1 MCRLVDGSA
10 RPALPDAV
18 HYAPLCRLEA
28 PCAARNVTRF
38 RFMSRVSCKWAAPLG
53 PREGI
58 MAIELSR
65 AVRDIQPER
74 CVLFFGSGA
83 ALTSGAPSVDK
94 LIRMIGQ
101 RFNIDPD
108 GLSLREISQ
117 LAEGAHANR
126 RELIAAIRPL
136 FRDLKP
142 AGGLLNLPLFQWK
155 GLYTTNYD
163 NLIEQTYAMR
173 SSPLNVYSSNFD
185 FSQPELPGGQKLFK
199 LHGTIDKDVVDGSQS
214 RIILTDDDYDLTAQY
229 REALFARLQ
238 NDLVSAQLV
247 IIGHSLADAHIK
259 EIVERAVKLNA
270 ETHNHRQITLLV
282 YTKDDRR
289 ATLLEARGIQVVF
302 AGVDDFFAELARQAP
317 STTAVRTFTGDPLD
331 AAPLLNGM
339 VRSVVHA
346 SSQGSNVSSMF
357 NGWPGTYGDIRA
369 GMTFERSVSRQIISD
384 LVSGEVRY
392 ATIVGASGVGKTTAA
407 RQVMAQLSANQF
419 HAWEHDN
426 AQSLIPDAWR
436 AVAAR
441 LAAEDQSGV
450 LFVDEASSHLVEINR
465 LIDNLASDGNSSLC
479 VVLASAKASWT
490 PRIKSIYLNRFGRE
504 YVLRRV
510 DSGEVDRL
518 LNLVD
523 QNSSIKALVEAS
535 FKGFSRYERR
545 RRLVERCESDFFVCM
560 RNIFA
565 SEKFDDIVL
574 REYAALGED
583 AQAVYKTVA
592 ALESAGVQVHRQLI
606 LRLLG
611 VRADGVGALLDSLSE
626 IVIERT
632 VNEREGIYGWM
643 GRHQV
648 ISHIIARY
656 KFADQEAIYD
666 LLRRV
671 IEESSPTYQIE
682 VRSLRELCSQDF
694 GIPRISSKSTQNVL
708 YRMVMSVVPGERV
721 PRHKLI
727 RNLIKMGDFEGAA
740 TEIRIFDADFRE
752 DGPVTRYKIDLMVAR
767 AESSPGLM
775 REDRVAILQDA
786 TEFAEQALNKFGDNK
801 YVLNAYANSGIVW
814 YRFTADTSVFDAAIE
829 SLRAAEERTSD
840 PEISSMIARLSRTF
854 SSAPAQ
860 ETAEASV
867 DINGEGDD

>member
-1 MCRLVDGSA
+1 
-10 RPALPDAV
+10 
-18 HYAPLCRLEA
+18 
-28 PCAARNVTRF
+28 
-38 RFMSRVSCKWAAPLG
+38 
-53 PREGI
+53 

-65 AVRDIQPER
+65 AVKDIQPER

-83 ALTSGAPSVDK
+83 ALTSGAPSVEK
-94 LIRMIGQ
+94 IIRTIGT

-126 RELIAAIRPL
+126 RELIAAVRTL

-163 NLIEQTYAMR
+163 NLIEQTYSMR
-173 SSPLNVYSSNFD
+173 SSSLNVYSSNFD
-185 FSQPELPGGQKLFK
+185 FSQAELPGGQKLFK
-199 LHGTIDKDVVDGSQS
+199 VHGTIEKDVVDGNQS
-214 RIILTDDDYDLTAQY
+214 RIILTDDDYDLTTQY
-229 REALFARLQ
+229 RDALFTRLQ
-238 NDLVSAQLV
+238 NDLVAAQLV

-259 EIVERAVKLNA
+259 EIVERAVRLNA
-270 ETHNHRQITLLV
+270 ESHNHRQITLLI
-282 YTKDDRR
+282 YTKDERR
-289 ATLLEARGIQVVF
+289 ATLFEAKGIQVVF
-302 AGVDDFFAELARQAP
+302 AGVDDFFAELARQSP

-339 VRSVVHA
+339 VKNVVHA
-346 SSQGSNVSSMF
+346 SSQSSNVSSMF
-357 NGWPGTYGDIRA
+357 NGWPGTYADIKA
-369 GMTFERSVSRQIISD
+369 GMTFERTISRQIVSD
-384 LVSGEVRY
+384 LSNGEVRY

-407 RQVMAQLSANQF
+407 RQVLSQLSANHF
-419 HAWEHDN
+419 HAWEHDH

-441 LAAEDQSGV
+441 LAAEKQVGV

-465 LIDNLASDGNSSLC
+465 LIDNLSSDGHESLC
-479 VVLASAKASWT
+479 VVLASSKASWT
-490 PRIKSIYLNRFGRE
+490 PRIKSIYLNRFGKE

-510 DSGEVDRL
+510 DSGEMDRL
-518 LNLVD
+518 LSLVD
-523 QNSSIKALVEAS
+523 QNSSVKALVESS

-574 REYAALGED
+574 REYASLGVD
-583 AQAVYKTVA
+583 AQSVYKTVA

-611 VRADGVGALLDSLSE
+611 VRADGVNSLLESLSE
-626 IVIERT
+626 IVIEKT
-632 VNEREGIYGWM
+632 VNEREGVYGWM

-648 ISHIIARY
+648 ISHIIAKY

-694 GIPRISSKSTQNVL
+694 GIPRISDKITQNVL

-727 RNLIKMGDFEGAA
+727 RNLIRMGDFEGAA

-801 YVLNAYANSGIVW
+801 YVLNAYANAALVW

-829 SLRAAEERTSD
+829 GLRAAENRTAD

-854 SSAPAQ
+854 SSAPT
-860 ETAEASV
+860 EDSAEAQLE
-867 DINGEGDD
+867 INSEGDE

>member
-1 MCRLVDGSA
+1 MPV
-10 RPALPDAV
+10 
-18 HYAPLCRLEA
+18 
-28 PCAARNVTRF
+28 
-38 RFMSRVSCKWAAPLG
+38 
-53 PREGI
+53 
-58 MAIELSR
+58 ELAR
-65 AVRDIQPER
+65 AVKDIQPER
-74 CVLFFGSGA
+74 CVLFFGAGA
-83 ALTSGAPSVDK
+83 AVTSGAPSVDR
-94 LIRMIGQ
+94 LIRAIGS
-101 RFNIDPD
+101 RFGIDPE

-117 LAEGAHANR
+117 LAEGVHANR
-126 RELIAAIRPL
+126 RDLISAIRPL

-142 AGGLLNLPLFQWK
+142 AGGLLNIPLFQWK
-155 GLYTTNYD
+155 GIYTTNYD
-163 NLIEQTYAMR
+163 NLIEQAFALK
-173 SSPLNVYSSNFD
+173 SAPLNVYTSNFD
-185 FSQPELPGGQKLFK
+185 FSQSELPGAQKLFK
-199 LHGTIDKDVVDGSQS
+199 LHGTIEKDVVDGSQS
-214 RIILTDDDYDLTAQY
+214 RIIITDDDYDLTVQY
-229 REALFARLQ
+229 RDALFSRLQ
-238 NDLVSAQLV
+238 NDLVAAQLV

-270 ETHNHRQITLLV
+270 ESHSHRQITLLV
-282 YTKDDRR
+282 YTKDERR
-289 ATLLEARGIQVVF
+289 STLLEARGIQVVF
-302 AGVDDFFAELARQAP
+302 AGVDDFFSALARQSP
-317 STTAVRTFTGDPLD
+317 GTASLRTFTGDPLD

-339 VRSVVHA
+339 VRNVVHA
-346 SSQGSNVSSMF
+346 SSQASNVSSMF

-369 GMTFERSVSRQIISD
+369 GMTFERTVSKQIVSD
-384 LVSGEVRY
+384 LTDGSIRY

-407 RQVMAQLSANQF
+407 RQVMSQLSANRF
-419 HAWEHDN
+419 HAWEHDH
-426 AQSLIPDAWR
+426 AQALIPEAWR

-441 LAAEDQSGV
+441 LASEKQSGV
-450 LFVDEASSHLVEINR
+450 LFVDEASSHLTEINR
-465 LIDNLASDGNSSLC
+465 LIDNLSSDGNDSLR
-479 VVLASAKASWT
+479 VLLASSKASWT
-490 PRIKSIYLNRFGRE
+490 PRIKSIYLNRFGQE

-510 DSGEVDRL
+510 DVPEMDRL

-574 REYAALGED
+574 REYAALNED
-583 AQAVYKTVA
+583 AQSVYKTVA

-611 VRADGVGALLDSLSE
+611 VSANGVNALLESLSE

-632 VNEREGIYGWM
+632 VDAKEGVYGWM

-648 ISHIIARY
+648 ISNIIAKY
-656 KFADQEAIYD
+656 KFSDQGGIYE

-671 IEESSPTYQIE
+671 IEESSPTYHIE

-694 GIPRISSKSTQNVL
+694 GIPRISDKNDQNVL

-727 RNLIKMGDFEGAA
+727 RNLIRMGDFEGAA
-740 TEIRIFDADFRE
+740 TEIRIFEADFRE

-786 TEFAEQALNKFGDNK
+786 TEFAEHALSKFGDNK
-801 YVLNAYANSGIVW
+801 YVLNAYANAGLAW
-814 YRFTADTSVFDAAIE
+814 YRFTADTGVFDSALD
-829 SLRAAEERTSD
+829 SLRAAEERTAD
-840 PEISSMIARLSRTF
+840 PEISTMIARLSRTF
-854 SSAPAQ
+854 SSAPPQ
-860 ETAEASV
+860 EMPEEVGVTDSAS
-867 DINGEGDD
+867 EGDEDSDD